1 MRQVDFEINQMRTY
15 TQSLKTQGEMRLSRR
30 KWEVRMSVMGSSMI
44 DQGQIL
50 FLTPLCLHIHISGM
64 H

>member
-1 MRQVDFEINQMRTY
+1 MRQVDFEIIQMRTY

-44 DQGQIL
+44 L
-50 FLTPLCLHIHISGM
+50 PPAF
-64 H
+64 